1 MHEVF
6 RVATRAVCSIRTV
19 DDQYLLREY
28 IDRLHDATVERIT
41 DGPRRLGRGA
51 KTAKRDW
58 HRNLLFTAGL
68 RTFPNPF

>member
-1 MHEVF
+1 MHGVS
-6 RVATRAVCSIRTV
+6 RVATRVVCSIRTV
-19 DDQYLLREY
+19 DDQYPLREY
-28 IDRLHDATVERIT
+28 IDRLHDATVERT
-41 DGPRRLGRGA
+41 DGSRRLERGA